1 MENRKLE
8 ENLKAIR
15 AGNDSAEKEKFLSE
29 EFEHILRLT
38 ARILKRTVTKSD
50 EEFSIGLMAVSEALN
65 SYEEKRGDFWNYA
78 ALVMKSR
85 LLDNYRASSRY
96 GSELTVSPDAFGG
109 EIDDSDGALTSISIQ
124 VREKTAVYVDN
135 SLRDEIE
142 ALGDELAEY
151 GIDLFDLPAVAPKSE
166 KTRTSCRKLLKAFFD
181 PPPLTDDLKSSKNLQ
196 VAELV
201 RRTGEKRK
209 LIERHRKYLVAAILA
224 KAGDYSGIGTYIDL
238 GKE

>member
-15 AGNDSAEKEKFLSE
+15 AGNDIDEKEKFFAE
-29 EFEHILRLT
+29 EFDHILRLT

-65 SYEEKRGDFWNYA
+65 SYDENKGDFWNYA
-78 ALVMKSR
+78 AMVIKSR
-85 LLDNYRASSRY
+85 LFDNYRASSRY
-96 GSELTVSPDAFGG
+96 GSELAVAPDAFGG

-166 KTRTSCRKLLKAFFD
+166 KTRTSCRKLLNAFFD
-181 PPPLTDDLKSSKNLQ
+181 PPPLTDDLRSSKNLQ